1 VSRFGGWS
9 PATIVTSSAA
19 ATPISTD
26 FSIALRAKI
35 SFATM
40 SVVEGVLLDRPEP
53 TPMFLP
59 LSSIPCPD
67 KQ

>member
-1 VSRFGGWS
+1 
-9 PATIVTSSAA
+9 
-19 ATPISTD
+19 
-26 FSIALRAKI
+26 
-35 SFATM
+35 M

-59 LSSIPCPD
+59 LSSIPCLD